1 MPATAIRV
9 VILALAVAE
18 AAKKQ
23 DGGGCTAKAVWPDGT
38 ELTRQSPPSACTP
51 LRSVRVQTHRLTPCH
66 VRRECIV
73 EGERSGG
80 GAPRLTQSPQSPHAA
95 PPRL

>member
-23 DGGGCTAKAVWPDGT
+23 DDGGCTAMARWPDGT
-38 ELTRQSPPSACTP
+38 ELTR
-51 LRSVRVQTHRLTPCH
+51 
-66 VRRECIV
+66 
-73 EGERSGG
+73 
-80 GAPRLTQSPQSPHAA
+80 
-95 PPRL
+95 